1 MSPLRII
8 VDDELNHSLNLSDAP
23 VRSGDTRGGER
34 KRGGREREGR
44 EGEREG
50 ASNLSW
56 QRYLALNTVNMVQ
69 TILFTSLI
77 LMSAKTIHTCTWP
90 NE

>member
-1 MSPLRII
+1 M
-8 VDDELNHSLNLSDAP
+8 
-23 VRSGDTRGGER
+23 
-34 KRGGREREGR
+34 
-44 EGEREG
+44 
-50 ASNLSW
+50 SNLFW

-77 LMSAKTIHTCTWP
+77 LTSAKTIHTCTWP

>member
-1 MSPLRII
+1 MSPLRTT

-23 VRSGDTRGGER
+23 VRRGTQEEGRERGEGGGEG
-34 KRGGREREGR
+34 GGREGM
-44 EGEREG
+44 
-50 ASNLSW
+50 SNLFW